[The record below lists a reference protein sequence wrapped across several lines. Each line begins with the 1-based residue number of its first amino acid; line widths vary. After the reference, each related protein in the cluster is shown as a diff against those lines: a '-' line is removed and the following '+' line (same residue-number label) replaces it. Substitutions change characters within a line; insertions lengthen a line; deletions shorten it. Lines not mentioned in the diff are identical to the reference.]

1 MNQKKLLIFM
11 PSVETGNEDDLANK
25 IIDFYK
31 DNKKFIKKARLAHSS
46 LKKYE
51 FKNLHNKFSK
61 ILKRI

>member
-1 MNQKKLLIFM
+1 M

-25 IIDFYK
+25 IMDFYK